1 MRISIIGAG
10 PSGSY
15 AAFLLANQGH
25 DVHVFEEH
33 ASIGNPVQCTG
44 IVTHAIWDLIP
55 KNDSIIKLELDK
67 VKIHAPNGTTVDFAL
82 KEFIL
87 DRAGLDK
94 YIAQLAKK
102 AGATYHLNH
111 KFAGFDGT
119 NIRVRHN
126 GKEQTFPSDITIGAD
141 GPTSEVAK
149 AADIWVPRKVWGGV
163 QATIQGNY
171 DQTAF
176 DVFFGE
182 EFKDFF
188 AWVVPESK
196 TLARIGI
203 ASEHKA
209 RDMFEHITKVYPGKL
224 VGWQSGPIPIYDKN
238 IPVQNKEHTVFL
250 VGDAAGLV
258 KATTGG
264 GIITG
269 MLSSK
274 ILAASIAS
282 DKDYAKALKPL
293 RKDLGWHWLI
303 RRTLNTFTDKDYNKL
318 VNYMDSQKLQ
328 QLLKTHPRDFPTQ
341 FITKLFFVQPRFALF
356 ATNFI
361 KQLLLPRSG
370 VSNG

>member
-10 PSGSY
+10 PAGSY
-15 AAFLLANQGH
+15 AALLLAKQGH
-25 DVHVFEEH
+25 EVNVFEEH

-44 IVTHAIWDLIP
+44 IVTHALWDLIP
-55 KNDSIIKLELDK
+55 KNDKIIRLELDK
-67 VKIHAPNGTTVDFAL
+67 VKIHAPNSSTVDFAL
-82 KEFIL
+82 HEFIL
-87 DRAGLDK
+87 DRAGLDR

-102 AGATYHLNH
+102 AGATYHLSH
-111 KFAGFDGT
+111 KFVGFEGQS
-119 NIRVRHN
+119 IRVRHN
-126 GKEQTFPSDITIGAD
+126 GKDLTLPTDITIGAD
-141 GPTSEVAK
+141 GPNSEVAK
-149 AADIWVPRKVWGGV
+149 TANIWVPRKVWGGI
-163 QATIQGNY
+163 QATIEGKY
-171 DQTAF
+171 DQKAF

-182 EFKDFF
+182 DFKHFF
-188 AWVVPESK
+188 AWVVPES
-196 TLARIGI
+196 TTIARIGI

-209 RDMFEHITKVYPGKL
+209 REMFERITKIYPGKL

-238 IPVQNKEHTVFL
+238 IPVQNQERTVFL

-274 ILAASIAS
+274 ILVDAIIHR
-282 DKDYAKALKPL
+282 KDYAKALKPL

-303 RRTLNTFTDKDYNKL
+303 RRTLNTFTNNDYNKL
-318 VNYMDSQKLQ
+318 IRWMDNPKLQ
-328 QLLKTHPRDFPTQ
+328 QLLMTHARDFPTQ
-341 FITKLFFVQPRFALF
+341 FVTKLFFVQPRFALF